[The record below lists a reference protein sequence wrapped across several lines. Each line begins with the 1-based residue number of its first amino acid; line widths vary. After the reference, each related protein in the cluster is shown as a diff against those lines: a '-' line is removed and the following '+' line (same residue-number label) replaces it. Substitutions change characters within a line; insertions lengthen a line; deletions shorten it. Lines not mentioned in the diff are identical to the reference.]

1 MKQLLK
7 AKVFKIYLYC
17 DWQWGIMR
25 KVALGKVTKT
35 TPDSYLQQHP
45 NAEMVI
51 SKDLYD
57 TEL

>member
-1 MKQLLK
+1 
-7 AKVFKIYLYC
+7 
-17 DWQWGIMR
+17 MR

-35 TPDSYLQQHP
+35 TPASYLQQHP